1 MSHCMSHGAIHQ
13 PLRERPS
20 RRRSARRAAW
30 LAVATLVDVGRSW
43 GARRARGLRQHAAD
57 GAFTRVPLVR
67 RALPSRR
74 SGTEGARSRA
84 DDLTSR
90 ALQSREWAIC
100 FAPLRDLGPLTA
112 ALAPGPL
119 SPSPPAIRSRAS
131 LSRRTRYTAAWVA
144 PRRAPPESPGGA
156 NCIAH
161 SRDRSAAELRSRK
174 GPARALHP
182 GGTSNRLAR

>member
-100 FAPLRDLGPLTA
+100 FAPPRDLGPLTG
-112 ALAPGPL
+112 ALARGRL
-119 SPSPPAIRSRAS
+119 SPGPPAIPSRAS
-131 LSRRTRYTAAWVA
+131 LLVPHEAHRAAGGTASGSAGVVRGSEVDTPLTRKGALSRSGSPVA
-144 PRRAPPESPGGA
+144 GRRAF
-156 NCIAH
+156 C
-161 SRDRSAAELRSRK
+161 
-174 GPARALHP
+174 
-182 GGTSNRLAR
+182 